1 MGSLNKKNIIYI
13 AAAAA
18 VVVAAVIVT
27 VVIIHLHTKPAPTVS
42 EVVVNGSTVVSGQAA
57 SGQVAQPGTVAA
69 GGSAAQ
75 QGNTVAA
82 NGKTAVSTK
91 TSASAAKSPTTAAK
105 PHLSQAGKDTSN
117 IDTIIAKKPNQIVYV
132 KNGVSKTL
140 NPNDKEFTYIYRSND
155 IRIRETMFDRTGK
168 TMTKLATSPAASA
181 VSGVSPGYVELQYK
195 YPTRTLYFPLTRDA
209 SGYSVMAMSSTKA
222 YPADEFKFLCPPVL
236 TKRLLAHIAGLS

>member
-1 MGSLNKKNIIYI
+1 MDSLNKKNIVYI

-18 VVVAAVIVT
+18 VVIAAVIVT
-27 VVIIHLHTKPAPTVS
+27 IVMIHLHTKTAPTVS

-57 SGQVAQPGTVAA
+57 SGQAAQPGTAAA

-75 QGNTVAA
+75 GNTATA
-82 NGKTAVSTK
+82 NGKTAK
-91 TSASAAKSPTTAAK
+91 TSAAKSSTTAAK

-117 IDTIIAKKPNQIVYV
+117 IDVIIGKKPNQIVYV

-140 NPNDKEFTYIYRSND
+140 NPTDKEFIYIYRNND

-209 SGYSVMAMSSTKA
+209 GGYSVMAMSSTKA

-236 TKRLLAHIAGLS
+236 TKRLLTHIAGLS